1 MFNLSQQDLL
11 EYINED
17 IPYFDLTTLLQNC
30 IDQQVRIDIFTREE
44 VVVACSEEAAKIAEY
59 FNCQVLSTIPSTQSA
74 KQDAVILSYQGD
86 YNQVH
91 QAYRLTQILLEY
103 SCKIASYT
111 FLMNQAIRQV
121 NPNCELLTTRKTFP
135 FAKKFCIKAAMCGG
149 AMPHRLGLSETIL
162 FFNAHRIIYQNDAE
176 FYSFIQQLKPH
187 VVEKKIVVESEN
199 FDDAIALMQHDA
211 DVLQLDKLDVDKIGK
226 IIEYRNEHHPQ
237 VKILGAGGIN
247 INNVKDFAAIGIDG
261 VVTSA
266 VYQAGMANLG
276 ARVTRV

>member
-1 MFNLSQQDLL
+1 MLNLSQQDLL

-30 IDQQVRIDIFTREE
+30 CDQQARIDIFTREE
-44 VVVACSEEAAKIAEY
+44 VVVACSEEAAKIAEH
-59 FNCQVLSTIPSTQSA
+59 FNCRVLSAIPSTQPA

-103 SCKIASYT
+103 SCKIASYA
-111 FLMNQAIRQV
+111 FSMNQAIRKV

-135 FAKKFCIKAAMCGG
+135 FAKKLCIKAAMCGG

-162 FFNAHRIIYQNDAE
+162 FFNAHRIIYPDDAA

-211 DVLQLDKLDVDKIGK
+211 DVLQLDKLDLEQIGK
-226 IIEYRNEHHPQ
+226 IIEYRNEHHPL
-237 VKILGAGGIN
+237 VKILVAGGIN
-247 INNVKDFAAIGIDG
+247 INNVKDFAAVGIDG

-276 ARVTRV
+276 ARVTRI